1 MIFKYIAYHYI
12 KNLLI
17 ILLGLAGLFA
27 GLDFLMNAL
36 KLTSFNLRILY
47 VFFKMEEALAILFPL
62 AIVFAGI
69 WTKIAFI
76 KQNKLVSFY
85 ALGLTRREFFKPF
98 FVVGMVTYLLFL
110 VLHFTSF
117 SHAKDDA
124 RELLQNSYDI
134 SKTEDLFFK
143 YDDSFVYIGA
153 LIPEKYKIEEL
164 TIFQLEGDRVVETI
178 TAKEAWYNIHEWAA
192 SHAIRREITHDSD
205 GKQQLKVE
213 KVRLLKTLKGY
224 QPKIL
229 KSIYDGRSLTL
240 YESIMAVK
248 LLSKQGLE
256 THELR
261 ADIYQRV
268 AIPLFAIAFL
278 MILMFNVPFHARYM
292 NLTVSSTKAIGGTL
306 VVWGILFLFHR
317 MAENGVTN
325 PELVMILPIVL
336 LWIYAFYS
344 LLKSEKRI

>member
-36 KLTSFNLRILY
+36 KLSSFNVRILY
-47 VFFKMEEALAILFPL
+47 IFFKVEEALAILFPL

-69 WTKIAFI
+69 WTKISFI
-76 KQNKLVSFY
+76 KQNKLVSLY
-85 ALGLTRREFFKPF
+85 SLGLTRKEFFKPF
-98 FVVGMVTYLLFL
+98 LMIGFSTYFLFL

-117 SHAKDDA
+117 SHARDDA

-134 SKTEDLFFK
+134 SKTHDLFFK
-143 YDDSFVYIGA
+143 YNDSFVYIGA
-153 LIPEKYKIEEL
+153 LIPQKYKIEDL
-164 TIFQLEGDRVVETI
+164 TIFQLEGSQVVETI
-178 TAKEAWYNIHEWAA
+178 TAKEAWYNIHEWVA
-192 SHAIRREITHDSD
+192 SNAIRREIVNDEE
-205 GKQQLKVE
+205 GKQRLKVE
-213 KVRLLKTLKGY
+213 KVRLLKTLQEY
-224 QPKIL
+224 QPEIL

-240 YESIMAVK
+240 YENIMAVR

-256 THELR
+256 THGLR
-261 ADIYQRV
+261 AGIYQRV
-268 AIPLFAIAFL
+268 VTPLFSISLL

-292 NLTVSSTKAIGGTL
+292 NLTVSTTKAIGGTL

-317 MAENGVTN
+317 IAQNGVLN
-325 PELVMILPIVL
+325 PELVMILPISL
-336 LWIYAFYS
+336 LWMYAFYS
-344 LLKSEKRI
+344 LVQSQKRI

>member
-12 KNLLI
+12 KNLLV

-36 KLTSFNLRILY
+36 KLTSFNVRILY
-47 VFFKMEEALAILFPL
+47 IFFKVEEALAILFPL

-69 WTKIAFI
+69 WTKISFI

-85 ALGLTRREFFKPF
+85 SLGLTRREFFKPF
-98 FVVGMVTYLLFL
+98 LIIGLVTYALFL
-110 VLHFTSF
+110 ILHFTPF
-117 SHAKDDA
+117 SHARDDA
-124 RELLQNSYDI
+124 RELLKNSYDI
-134 SKTEDLFFK
+134 SKTHDLFFK
-143 YDDSFVYIGA
+143 YNDSFVYIGA
-153 LIPEKYKIEEL
+153 LIPQKYKIEEL
-164 TIFQLEGDRVVETI
+164 TIFQLKGDQVVETI
-178 TAKEAWYNIHEWAA
+178 TAKEAWYSIHEWVA
-192 SHAIRREITHDSD
+192 SNATRREIINDSN
-205 GKQQLKVE
+205 GEQRLKVE
-213 KVRLLKTLKGY
+213 KVRLLKTLQGY

-240 YESIMAVK
+240 YENIMAVK

-256 THELR
+256 THALR
-261 ADIYQRV
+261 AGIYQRV
-268 AIPLFAIAFL
+268 VIPLFSIALL

-306 VVWGILFLFHR
+306 VVWGVLFLFHR
-317 MAENGVTN
+317 IAENGVVN
-325 PELVMILPIVL
+325 PELVMILPVVL

>member
-36 KLTSFNLRILY
+36 KFTSFNVRILY
-47 VFFKMEEALAILFPL
+47 IFFKVEEALAILFPL

-85 ALGLTRREFFKPF
+85 ALGLTRKEFFKPF
-98 FVVGMVTYLLFL
+98 LLIGFMTYALFL
-110 VLHFTSF
+110 ILHFTPF
-117 SHAKDDA
+117 SHARDDA
-124 RELLQNSYDI
+124 RELLKNAYDV

-143 YDDSFVYIGA
+143 YDESFVYIEA
-153 LIPEKYKIEEL
+153 LIPQKYKIEGL
-164 TIFQLEGDRVVETI
+164 TIFQLEGNHVIETI

-192 SHAIRREITHDSD
+192 SNAIRREVIQDEQGNQHLNT
-205 GKQQLKVE
+205 E
-213 KVRLLKTLKGY
+213 KVRLLRTLKGY

-240 YESIMAVK
+240 YENIMAVR

-256 THELR
+256 THALR
-261 ADIYQRV
+261 ASIYQRV
-268 AIPLFAIAFL
+268 VMPLFAIALL

-306 VVWGILFLFHR
+306 VVWGVLFLFHR
-317 MAENGVTN
+317 IAENGVLN
-325 PELVMILPIVL
+325 PELIMIAPVLL
-336 LWIYAFYS
+336 LWIYAFYT
-344 LLKSEKRI
+344 LLKSEQRI